1 MDTLISYQLAEGI
14 ATIILDD
21 GKANVMSERM
31 IEEIGHALDRAELD
45 GAVVLLTGRTGVFS
59 AGFDLGTMR
68 AGGESALRMLNSGFA
83 LAARLA
89 ELPLPVIIACHGHAL
104 AMGAFLVLAADLRI
118 GVSGDYKLGANEVA
132 IGLPVPYCAIEL
144 CRMRLTP
151 ASFQRGVMQA
161 EIFNPVDAVQV
172 GFLDRIVDAHTL
184 DDTARAAARHLAQ
197 LDRRAYLETKKRLR
211 HSVLQALPSALE
223 QDDASFRQILGLA

>member
-1 MDTLISYQLAEGI
+1 MDKLISYQLSEGI
-14 ATIILDD
+14 ATIVLDD

-31 IEEIGHALDRAELD
+31 ILELGHALDQAEQD
-45 GAVVLLTGRTGVFS
+45 NAVVLLTGRTGVFS
-59 AGFDLGTMR
+59 AGFDLGTLR

-89 ELPLPVIIACHGHAL
+89 ELPLPVIIASNGHAL

-132 IGLPVPYCAIEL
+132 IGLPVPYCAVEL

-151 ASFQRGVMQA
+151 ACFQRGVLQA
-161 EIFNPVDAVQV
+161 EIFNPVDAVQA
-172 GFLDRIVDAHTL
+172 GFLDRVVEAHAL
-184 DDTARAAARHLAQ
+184 ADTARTAARHLAQ
-197 LDRRAYLETKKRLR
+197 LDRRSYVETKKRLR
-211 HSVLQALPSALE
+211 HSVLQTLPTALE
-223 QDDASFRQILGLA
+223 QDDASFRQILGLS